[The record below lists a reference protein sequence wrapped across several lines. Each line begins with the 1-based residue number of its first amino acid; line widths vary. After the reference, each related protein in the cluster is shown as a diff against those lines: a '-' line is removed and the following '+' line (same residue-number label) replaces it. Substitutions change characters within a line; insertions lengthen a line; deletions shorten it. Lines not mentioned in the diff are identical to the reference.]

1 MTRFRVAFDID
12 GVFADLSTAYGEVER
27 RLRAKANEDGASVP
41 AESGAEAVWREISR
55 IDGFWLG
62 LEALESTAVDD
73 LHRTAERLSWEVF
86 FVTRRPETS
95 GETSQRQTQRWLVA
109 QGFELPSVLVVNGS
123 RGRVAD
129 ALALDALVDDLPSHC
144 VDVKSE
150 SKAKPILMLRQGDD
164 AVSRKARKLGIE
176 VVTSMRECLGLLEG
190 MSRRRGSSLVSRL
203 ARRVGLSS

>member
-1 MTRFRVAFDID
+1 MARSNAVFGRRRTR
-12 GVFADLSTAYGEVER
+12 TER
-27 RLRAKANEDGASVP
+27 RCRLSPEPRP
-41 AESGAEAVWREISR
+41 SGARSR
-55 IDGFWLG
+55 GSTGSGSDSKRSR
-62 LEALESTAVDD
+62 ALPLTTCTGRPSGCP
-73 LHRTAERLSWEVF
+73 WEVF